1 MRHQGGVKSATNRI
15 KILSKRNQQ
24 DRQLRTFLRLI
35 DENPFAEVK
44 APATTSPDRLRFI
57 TGADTMRVMEYC
69 PDHHWRT
76 IIALTRFGGLR
87 CPSEVLS
94 LQWQDID
101 WEASRI
107 TVRSPKTE
115 RLPGK
120 ATRTI
125 PLFPELRE
133 PLTTSFEQAPDGAVY
148 VVDERFRKSA
158 NTAKGWANA
167 NLRTTLEKIIR
178 RAGLAIWPRP
188 FHNLRASRETELVER
203 FPLHVVSQ
211 WLGKPP
217 SNAMKHYLMVNGSDF
232 AKAVAEGAEKAAQNP
247 AQYMHAEASTKEKGI
262 NEESAKTLE
271 MRLTVTLRKSLQNK
285 GLDRKGFEPST
296 SALRTRRSPN

>member
-1 MRHQGGVKSATNRI
+1 MTVHRRLRFAKSFFQAMKRRH
-15 KILSKRNQQ
+15 
-24 DRQLRTFLRLI
+24 LI
-35 DENPFAEVK
+35 EENPFADVK
-44 APATTSPDRLRFI
+44 APATTSPDRLRFV
-57 TGADTMRVMEYC
+57 TMTDTMRVMEYC

-101 WEASRI
+101 WDASRI

-133 PLTTSFEQAPDGAVY
+133 PLATSFERASDGAVY

-167 NLRTTLEKIIR
+167 NLRTTLEKIIH
-178 RAGLAIWPRP
+178 RAGLTVWPRP

-211 WLGKPP
+211 WLGNTP
-217 SNAMKHYLMVNGSDF
+217 SIAMKHYLMVNGSDF
-232 AKAVAEGAEKAAQNP
+232 TKAVEDGVEKAAKNP
-247 AQYMHAEASTKEKGI
+247 AQSVHAEARSEGNTKTED
-262 NEESAKTLE
+262 SAKALE
-271 MRLTVTLRKSLQNK
+271 KRLTASLRKSLQDK
-285 GLDRKGFEPST
+285 GMDRKGFEPST
-296 SALRTRRSPN
+296 SALRTQRSPN